1 MKVHPL
7 TLALAIVALDLV
19 VITIALLAEARKPEL
34 ILLVLNVFV
43 LLVLYFVHA
52 SGGIRFKDDEEGDA

>member
-1 MKVHPL
+1 MKIHPL
-7 TLALAIVALDLV
+7 TLGLGIIALDLV
-19 VITIALLAEARKPEL
+19 VVTIAFLADAKRPEL

-52 SGGIRFKDDEEGDA
+52 SGGIRFKDDD

>member
-7 TLALAIVALDLV
+7 TLGLAIIALDLV
-19 VITIALLAEARKPEL
+19 AVTIAFLVDAQRPEIVLL
-34 ILLVLNVFV
+34 ILNVLV

-52 SGGIRFKDDEEGDA
+52 SGGIRFGDDD

>member
-1 MKVHPL
+1 MKVHPI
-7 TLALAIVALDLV
+7 TLGLWIVAMDLV
-19 VITIALLAEARKPEL
+19 AVTIALLLDASRPEL

-52 SGGIRFKDDEEGDA
+52 SGGIRFGDED

>member
-1 MKVHPL
+1 M
-7 TLALAIVALDLV
+7 DLV
-19 VITIALLAEARKPEL
+19 AVTIALLLDASRPEL

-52 SGGIRFKDDEEGDA
+52 SGGIRFGDED

>member
-1 MKVHPL
+1 MKIHPL
-7 TLALAIVALDLV
+7 TLGLAIIALNLV
-19 VITIALLAEARKPEL
+19 VVTIALLAHAKRPEL

-52 SGGIRFKDDEEGDA
+52 SGGIRFSDDD